1 MATVRI
7 IRALLQFG
15 VTLLCATFSGYAA
28 EGPTRSSAHTPPRYA
43 LKADQYWQLNSPD
56 GRSFEASGLVLLPD
70 GNVLTESDKHTGIYR
85 IELLNGTNAANL
97 VRLPNCF
104 TDDQLA
110 PFAKEKIGAYDFE
123 GITRDDEGRLYLCE
137 EANRWILRFDP
148 RTHTVERLTIDWSPV
163 KKYFHPTNRNAS
175 FEGMAIGDG
184 KLYVANEHQVGR
196 IIVVDLATLKVESDF
211 SVKPTGNQARDIHYS
226 DLSWFD
232 GSLFALLRESSCIL
246 KVDPATRKVLA
257 EYSFSDME
265 NQPEV
270 LYKNKYPTSTM
281 EGLAVDKDSFWLC
294 TDNNGR
300 PRVRYPNDTR
310 PTLFK
315 CPRPDRK

>member
-1 MATVRI
+1 
-7 IRALLQFG
+7 
-15 VTLLCATFSGYAA
+15 
-28 EGPTRSSAHTPPRYA
+28 
-43 LKADQYWQLNSPD
+43 
-56 GRSFEASGLVLLPD
+56 
-70 GNVLTESDKHTGIYR
+70 
-85 IELLNGTNAANL
+85 
-97 VRLPNCF
+97 LPNCF
-104 TDDQLA
+104 TDEQLA
-110 PFAKEKIGAYDFE
+110 PFAKQKIGAYDFE
-123 GITRDDEGRLYLCE
+123 GVTRDDEGRLYLCE

-175 FEGMAIGDG
+175 FEGVAIGDG

-265 NQPEV
+265 NQ
-270 LYKNKYPTSTM
+270 
-281 EGLAVDKDSFWLC
+281 
-294 TDNNGR
+294 
-300 PRVRYPNDTR
+300 
-310 PTLFK
+310 
-315 CPRPDRK
+315 